1 VILRAILTLAG
12 LAALVGSILVGRP
25 ERFGITATCGL
36 VVVVAAAG
44 AIAADAVPLR
54 RIRLACSCAT
64 LALGVV
70 LLVARGEVHVPVAA
84 AIVLL
89 QVAAVAAQT
98 AGGASRIV
106 WPR

>member
-1 VILRAILTLAG
+1 MILRAILLLAG
-12 LAALVGSILVGRP
+12 IAALAGAIAVGRP
-25 ERFGITATCGL
+25 ERFGITVPCGL
-36 VVVVAAAG
+36 VVIVVAAG

-54 RIRLACSCAT
+54 RVALACSCAT

-70 LLVARGEVHVPVAA
+70 LVVARGEVQIPVAA

-89 QVAAVAAQT
+89 QVAAVAGHT